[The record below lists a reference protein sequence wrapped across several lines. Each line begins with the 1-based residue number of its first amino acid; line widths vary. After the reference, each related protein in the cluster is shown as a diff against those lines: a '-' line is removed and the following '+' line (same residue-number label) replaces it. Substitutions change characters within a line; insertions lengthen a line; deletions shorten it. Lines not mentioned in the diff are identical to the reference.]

1 MTEEV
6 TQSSSYRKKTFEEP
20 NATLPVHRGEGG
32 GVIAVGVEASEAE
45 EKKIMGDVVIDALPD
60 AEVETVAYVVTT
72 VAQVVTVNIP
82 GDKDEDKD
90 CRCKG

>member
-1 MTEEV
+1 
-6 TQSSSYRKKTFEEP
+6 
-20 NATLPVHRGEGG
+20 
-32 GVIAVGVEASEAE
+32 
-45 EKKIMGDVVIDALPD
+45 MGDVVIDALPD